1 MTTAKLEK
9 SAKLAD
15 VAKAARVSAGTVSN
29 VFNRPQVVSAAV
41 QARVRKV
48 AEELGYRADPKG
60 RLLRAG
66 KVNAIGVA
74 TIEPLSSFFT
84 DPYLRILMTGITEAA
99 QANGAGV
106 SLVSAASK
114 EELVWNVGNA
124 LVDGLILFCLEGS
137 HELIRSA
144 TERHLPFVA
153 LTFEQEDETISVI
166 GIDNVAG
173 ARVAAQHLIA
183 LGHRRF
189 AILAMK
195 VKADGSGSGRT
206 SLDAVE
212 KTSFLA
218 VRDRVRG
225 TFEALRAHGIDTTGV
240 PIFET
245 HEDVRTVHAALEEI
259 FAGPTPPTALIAQSD
274 GIALIALEWLRQRS
288 IAVPRDVSIVGFDG
302 VPEGETSTPPLTTVA
317 QPIAEIGRQA
327 VKTILD
333 YDGVAGRRILDVSF
347 VVRGST
353 APPPM
358 DR

>member
-1 MTTAKLEK
+1 MVTARLGKT
-9 SAKLAD
+9 AKLAD
-15 VAKAARVSAGTVSN
+15 VARAAGVSPGTVSN
-29 VFNRPQVVSAAV
+29 VFNRPEVVRPEV

-48 AEELGYRADPKG
+48 AEELGYRADPAG
-60 RLLRAG
+60 RILRAG

-74 TIEPLSSFFT
+74 SIDPLSSFFT
-84 DPYLRILMTGITEAA
+84 DPYLRLLMAGITEAA

-114 EELVWNVGNA
+114 EELAWNVGNA

-144 TERHLPFVA
+144 TERNLPFVA
-153 LTFEQEDETISVI
+153 LTFEQEDESISVI

-173 ARVAAQHLIA
+173 ARVATEHLIA

-189 AILAMK
+189 AVLAMK
-195 VKADGSGSGRT
+195 VRENGSSSGRT
-206 SLDAVE
+206 SMEAVE
-212 KTSFLA
+212 KTTFLA
-218 VRDRVRG
+218 TRDRLRG
-225 TFEALRAHGIDTTGV
+225 TFAALRAAGIDATAV

-245 HEDVRTVHAALEEI
+245 HEDVPTVHAALEEI
-259 FAGPTPPTALIAQSD
+259 FAGPAPPTAILAQSD
-274 GIALIALEWLRQRS
+274 GIALIALNWLAAHN

-302 VPEGETSTPPLTTVA
+302 VPESATSSPPLTTVV

-333 YDGVAGRRILDVSF
+333 YGGTASRRIFDVSLA
-347 VVRGST
+347 VRGST
-353 APPPM
+353 APPPK
-358 DR
+358 D

>member
-1 MTTAKLEK
+1 MVTARPGRT
-9 SAKLAD
+9 AKLAD
-15 VAKAARVSAGTVSN
+15 VAKAAGVSAGTVSN
-29 VFNRPQVVSAAV
+29 VFNRPEVVRPEV

-48 AEELGYRADPKG
+48 AEELGYRADPAG

-74 TIEPLSSFFT
+74 TVEPLSSFFT
-84 DPYLRILMTGITEAA
+84 DPYLRLLMAGITEAA

-114 EELVWNVGNA
+114 EELAWNVGNA

-144 TERHLPFVA
+144 TERNLPFVA
-153 LTFEQEDETISVI
+153 LTSEQEEETISVI

-173 ARVAAQHLIA
+173 ARAAAAHLA
-183 LGHRRF
+183 GLGHRRF
-189 AILAMK
+189 AVLALE
-195 VKADGSGSGRT
+195 VKENGSGSGRT
-206 SLDAVE
+206 SMEAVE
-212 KTSFLA
+212 KTTFLA

-225 TFEALRAHGIDTTGV
+225 YFAALADDGIDTAAI

-245 HEDVRTVHAALEEI
+245 HEDAPTVHAALEEI
-259 FAGPTPPTALIAQSD
+259 FAAPTPPTALLAQSD
-274 GIALIALEWLRQRS
+274 GIALIALDWLKEHD
-288 IAVPRDVSIVGFDG
+288 IAVPDAVSIVGFDG
-302 VPEGETSTPPLTTVA
+302 VPESALSTPPLTTVV

-333 YDGVAGRRILDVSF
+333 YDGTASRRIFDVSL
-347 VVRGST
+347 VVRQST
-353 APPPM
+353 APPPKA
-358 DR
+358 